1 MKSDLGAPRPLHP
14 GRRSFDTTQ
23 VVQKIQAA
31 RVAGSVLL
39 VCASGCTAAPPPKT
53 ASERTPGQEC
63 VADAGAWP
71 EPSEGAP
78 LRVEVSHILVRHA
91 ELEQSEGAE
100 RTREQA
106 CLRALEALHAVQ
118 GGLDWLDAVA
128 RYSDAKSAELGR
140 VSADELPRGFAET
153 AFSLEVNQLSYV
165 VESERGFHIIL
176 RTR

>member
-1 MKSDLGAPRPLHP
+1 VA
-14 GRRSFDTTQ
+14 Q
-23 VVQKIQAA
+23 EI
-31 RVAGSVLL
+31 RVAKLTGGVLL
-39 VCASGCTAAPPPKT
+39 AGLWACAPAAEPKT
-53 ASERTPGQEC
+53 AAALTPGQQC

-71 EPSEGAP
+71 APAEDAP
-78 LRVEVSHILVRHA
+78 LRIEVSHLLVRHA
-91 ELEQSEGAE
+91 ELEQSEGAK

-106 CLRALEALHAVQ
+106 CLRALEALQAVQ
-118 GGLDWLDAVA
+118 SGLDWPDAVT
-128 RYSDAKSAELGR
+128 RFSDAKSADLGR